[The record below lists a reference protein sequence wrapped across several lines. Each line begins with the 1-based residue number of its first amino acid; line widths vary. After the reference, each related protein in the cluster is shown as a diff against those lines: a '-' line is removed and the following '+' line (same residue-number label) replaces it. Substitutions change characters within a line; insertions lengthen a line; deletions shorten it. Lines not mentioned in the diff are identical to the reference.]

1 MRLQFFVALTV
12 GSVAARS
19 VLDTPSQQNLDEI
32 ASRIHKTHPYDD
44 LVAELRQTFLETTE
58 QYGYSIVG
66 NPIQEERLNVAM
78 DEFAFSCLQRI
89 VNDDPA
95 RPAVYWVESGPRT
108 GVFGGRF
115 GYDNADNIYRTIP
128 INSSYSYVIR
138 GKRSQVADVTF
149 SLQEDWNLTP
159 VKSTLTK
166 EQLVV
171 SEDGS
176 YTITVNSSASESP
189 NHIKTTSS
197 SRFLMIRSNLG
208 DWVVEAP
215 DDLEVSVVES
225 TAPPTKRLSDKDIIQ
240 KAREEMRLSIPT
252 FGQLIQGNWTLSQ
265 PQNVIHP
272 PNQIPGEG
280 ALATQATSFSHVNLT
295 KSEAM
300 VITID
305 PADAPYWSLV
315 THNLFQTT
323 VNPRDRTES
332 LNMAQVV
339 PNKNGTTTMVLSSAD
354 PGVHNWLKLQDEGQ
368 GEIVVRV
375 QGLPISNEN
384 AGMGIK
390 IWSQLVPLKQLEMYL
405 PERTKRITQ
414 AQRATQIR
422 ERQKGWDLVRKF

>member
-1 MRLQFFVALTV
+1 MRLQSFVALAV

-19 VLDTPSQQNLDEI
+19 VLDTPSQRHLDEL
-32 ASRIHKTHPYDD
+32 ASRIHKTHPYAD

-66 NPIQEERLNVAM
+66 NSIQEERLNVAM

-128 INSSYSYVIR
+128 VNSSYSYVIR
-138 GKRSQVADVTF
+138 GKRSQIADVTF

-159 VKSTLTK
+159 VTSTLTK

-176 YTITVNSSASESP
+176 YTITVNSSTSESP
-189 NHIKTTSS
+189 NHIKTISS

-208 DWVVEAP
+208 DWVAEAP

-225 TAPPTKRLSDKDIIQ
+225 TAPPTKPLSDNDIIQ
-240 KAREEMRLSIPT
+240 RAREEMRLSIPT
-252 FGQLIQGNWTLSQ
+252 YGQLIQGNWTLSQ

-295 KSEAM
+295 KSEAI

-305 PADAPYWSLV
+305 PTDAPYWSLV

-390 IWSQLVPLKQLEMYL
+390 IWSHLVPLKQLEMYL
-405 PERTKRITQ
+405 PEGTKRITQ
-414 AQRATQIR
+414 AQRTTQIR